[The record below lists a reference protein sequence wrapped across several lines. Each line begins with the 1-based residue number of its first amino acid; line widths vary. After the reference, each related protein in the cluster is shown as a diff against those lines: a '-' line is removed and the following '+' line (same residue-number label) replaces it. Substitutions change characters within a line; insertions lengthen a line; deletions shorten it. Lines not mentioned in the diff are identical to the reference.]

1 MLAVYIFE
9 CGKVAMIVM
18 VVRDDLDASARICRH
33 THNCIQLR
41 KLGYLRGCFYTCSAA
56 WQTWGKTY
64 ESLEEQVQLLAW
76 DYIAAKRQD
85 RIGTSTPCPASRSR
99 VAPARRQRVPTK
111 SI

>member
-85 RIGTSTPCPASRSR
+85 RIGTSSLCPASRSR
-99 VAPARRQRVPTK
+99 VVPARMQRVPAK
-111 SI
+111 LI